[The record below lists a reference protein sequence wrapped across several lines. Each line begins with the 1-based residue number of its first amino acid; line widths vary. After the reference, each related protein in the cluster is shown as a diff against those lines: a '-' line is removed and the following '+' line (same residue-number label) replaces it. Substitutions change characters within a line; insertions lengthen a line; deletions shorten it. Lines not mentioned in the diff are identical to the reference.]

1 MSNVTNDIYTEEVV
15 GELAT
20 AIQKNMEMQEKVTS
34 YLLVLLKTIQKHC
47 LHWVTLTS
55 HHQW

>member
-20 AIQKNMEMQEKVTS
+20 AIQKNMEMQEKVIS
-34 YLLVLLKTIQKHC
+34 FLLELLKTTQKHC